1 MASNLFKNA
10 TYSGVG
16 TSDTSIYVAP
26 AGKKSLAIQ
35 FDVIN
40 TLTGVS
46 PVYVDLFLYDSS
58 KSTKI
63 YILKN
68 YAVAA
73 GESIPGIG
81 AGKKVVLESADYL
94 GVKSSTASSV
104 DVIVS
109 VLEDIN

>member
-16 TSDTSIYVAP
+16 TSDTSIYTTP
-26 AGKKSLAIQ
+26 TGKKSMAIQ
-35 FDVIN
+35 FDVVNIA
-40 TLTGVS
+40 TGVA

-63 YILKN
+63 YLMKN
-68 YAVAA
+68 RPVVN
-73 GESIPGIG
+73 GEVITGITP
-81 AGKKVVLESADYL
+81 GKKIVLESNDYL
-94 GVKSSTASSV
+94 GVKSSLASSV
-104 DVIVS
+104 DVVIS